1 MEAREQRRVELQDT
15 FTYDD
20 YKVARKEMHGGLHD
34 PSIMIRARS
43 ITFNQPCITSLE
55 GVSYVRLYFSEELGR
70 LAIRP
75 VAKNTPHA
83 MHWCAESQGKRK
95 PRTVRCPD
103 LAEWFYSTMGWDK
116 SIRYRVL
123 GYLIEVEGEM
133 IYVFDF
139 KYPKL
144 YNERQ
149 RSADGKLMP
158 VDRKGYY
165 PEDMRKKL
173 TVPVEEFDR
182 SMAVEETNGLINA
195 AMLIGADKLPKQR
208 DEEEK
213 EESDSQAIS
222 APVDMERF
230 ANAKNE
236 VMLGNQTPSVGPTTL
251 PVGLA
256 ANSATTYGVFA

>member
-1 MEAREQRRVELQDT
+1 MGMADNPVIQDAENQVPVEQIMIAQNVVPAEEPVSEEPASDTRIIADLERYPGVKHELSQEQMDAREQRRVELQDT

-95 PRTVRCPD
+95 PRTVTCPD

-144 YNERQ
+144 YKERQ
-149 RSADGKLMP
+149 RGADGVRP
-158 VDRKGYY
+158 R
-165 PEDMRKKL
+165 P
-173 TVPVEEFDR
+173 
-182 SMAVEETNGLINA
+182 
-195 AMLIGADKLPKQR
+195 
-208 DEEEK
+208 
-213 EESDSQAIS
+213 
-222 APVDMERF
+222 
-230 ANAKNE
+230 
-236 VMLGNQTPSVGPTTL
+236 
-251 PVGLA
+251 
-256 ANSATTYGVFA
+256 